1 MSQLEMSVQRR
12 TRKRLRGGKR
22 RKSRR
27 QNNVATGT
35 NSSTNSSSAN
45 FTVDPTSE
53 NTSTPNLS
61 QLPAT
66 AAYLSNGNTNKN
78 ANNNNLGNNPF
89 GSISTN
95 VLANTNEEAT
105 AKKEYAKEFNQSKF
119 TNVTNTLN
127 TELPPGW
134 RAVKYNNGNVYYE
147 NTKTGKTQY
156 NYPTVTRAGDST
168 NLPEGWETYSFQGEN
183 FYVDPQGE
191 SHWNKPAAGN
201 KNKNKNKNTRQV
213 VENEIMI
220 KEEVIPGPLP
230 SQTVVNKNT
239 NKNKNAN
246 NTPSLAGLFGNNNL
260 EVENLKKNSVT
271 GNGTVKANKARN
283 VEASPAGLF
292 GNNNLEVEN
301 LKKNSVTGNATLK
314 ANKGSDANQ
323 RRNKPSNDRITVNN
337 RRRTN
342 NQSKNTC
349 PVCPVC
355 PKPNQQSTEKMKKVL
370 EQLKNIQSFVT
381 TIKSTL

>member
-1 MSQLEMSVQRR
+1 MSVQRR

-27 QNNVATGT
+27 QNNVAT
-35 NSSTNSSSAN
+35 A
-45 FTVDPTSE
+45 
-53 NTSTPNLS
+53 
-61 QLPAT
+61 AT

-78 ANNNNLGNNPF
+78 ANNNLGNNPF
-89 GSISTN
+89 GAISTN
-95 VLANTNEEAT
+95 VLANTNEEAA
-105 AKKEYAKEFNQSKF
+105 AKKEYAKEFNQNKF

-134 RAVKYNNGNVYYE
+134 RAVKYKNGNVYYE

-156 NYPTVTRAGDST
+156 NYPTVTRAGNSI
-168 NLPEGWETYSFQGEN
+168 NLPEGWETYSFQGED

-191 SHWNKPAAGN
+191 SHWNKPAAE
-201 KNKNKNKNTRQV
+201 KNKNTRQV
-213 VENEIMI
+213 VENELAP
-220 KEEVIPGPLP
+220 KEEMTPGPLP
-230 SQTVVNKNT
+230 SQNGVNK

-246 NTPSLAGLFGNNNL
+246 NTP
-260 EVENLKKNSVT
+260 
-271 GNGTVKANKARN
+271 
-283 VEASPAGLF
+283 SPAGLF

-314 ANKGSDANQ
+314 ANMGSNV
-323 RRNKPSNDRITVNN
+323 RKTPNN

-349 PVCPVC
+349 PVCPT
-355 PKPNQQSTEKMKKVL
+355 PNQQSTEKMKKVL
-370 EQLKNIQSFVT
+370 DQLKNIQSLVT
-381 TIKSTL
+381 TIKGSL

>member
-1 MSQLEMSVQRR
+1 MLVQRQ
-12 TRKRLRGGKR
+12 TRKRLIGGKR

-27 QNNVATGT
+27 QNTVAAASK
-35 NSSTNSSSAN
+35 SSTNSSFAN
-45 FTVDPTSE
+45 FKVNPISK
-53 NTSTPNLS
+53 NTSAPNLS

-78 ANNNNLGNNPF
+78 ANNNLGSNPF
-89 GSISTN
+89 GAISTN
-95 VLANTNEEAT
+95 VLANTNEEVT
-105 AKKEYAKEFNQSKF
+105 AKKEYAKEFNQNKF

-134 RAVKYNNGNVYYE
+134 RAVKYNNRNIYYE

-156 NYPTVTRAGDST
+156 NYPTVTRAGNST

-201 KNKNKNKNTRQV
+201 KNKNTRQV
-213 VENEIMI
+213 VENELAP
-220 KEEVIPGPLP
+220 KEEMTPGPLP
-230 SQTVVNKNT
+230 SQNGV
-239 NKNKNAN
+239 NKNKNKIN
-246 NTPSLAGLFGNNNL
+246 NTPSPAGLFRNNNL

-271 GNGTVKANKARN
+271 GNT
-283 VEASPAGLF
+283 
-292 GNNNLEVEN
+292 
-301 LKKNSVTGNATLK
+301 TLK
-314 ANKGSDANQ
+314 ANKS
-323 RRNKPSNDRITVNN
+323 SNVRIPGNN

-342 NQSKNTC
+342 NQFKNIRNTC
-349 PVCPVC
+349 PICPVC

-370 EQLKNIQSFVT
+370 KQLKNIQSFVT
-381 TIKSTL
+381 NIKGSL

>member
-12 TRKRLRGGKR
+12 TRKKLRGGKR

-27 QNNVATGT
+27 QNNVATASNT
-35 NSSTNSSSAN
+35 PNASNSSTNSSSAN

-53 NTSTPNLS
+53 NTSAPNLS

-78 ANNNNLGNNPF
+78 ANNNLGNNPF
-89 GSISTN
+89 GAISTN
-95 VLANTNEEAT
+95 VLANTNEEAA
-105 AKKEYAKEFNQSKF
+105 AKKEYAKEFNQNKF

-134 RAVKYNNGNVYYE
+134 RALKYKNGNLYYE

-156 NYPTVTRAGDST
+156 NYPTVTRAGNST
-168 NLPEGWETYSFQGEN
+168 NLPEGWETYSFQGED

-201 KNKNKNKNTRQV
+201 KNKNTRQV
-213 VENEIMI
+213 VENELAP
-220 KEEVIPGPLP
+220 KEEHTPGPLP
-230 SQTVVNKNT
+230 SQNEV
-239 NKNKNAN
+239 NKNKNKNKINN
-246 NTPSLAGLFGNNNL
+246 NTP
-260 EVENLKKNSVT
+260 
-271 GNGTVKANKARN
+271 
-283 VEASPAGLF
+283 SPAGLF

-301 LKKNSVTGNATLK
+301 LKKNSVIGNATLK
-314 ANKGSDANQ
+314 ANKGSNATQ
-323 RRNKPSNDRITVNN
+323 RRNKTNNARNTQNN

-342 NQSKNTC
+342 NQPSQNEC

-355 PKPNQQSTEKMKKVL
+355 PKPSQQNTEQIKKVVEKL
-370 EQLKNIQSFVT
+370 RNIQSLVS
-381 TIKSTL
+381 TIKSSF